1 MDHQLNCV
9 KGGGACHLREKVIAE
24 AANTFATFLSFK
36 MFLFANFNFKSFI
49 LVADYRKNVQYLGT
63 NVFIFL
69 LKCAV
74 NLEIIS
80 FLLKRP
86 QGVPVEVVPF
96 AYAKV
101 LQDLHKLGSPKA
113 ALRIAVMKGKLKLLM
128 SLVPRLI
135 SILTLA
141 GPVVTD
147 NGNFVI
153 DAPFDHERMLD
164 PYVVSKPFSPTLPQD
179 SE

>member
-1 MDHQLNCV
+1 MCCQLWN
-9 KGGGACHLREKVIAE
+9 
-24 AANTFATFLSFK
+24 NS
-36 MFLFANFNFKSFI
+36 SSP
-49 LVADYRKNVQYLGT
+49 Q
-63 NVFIFL
+63 
-69 LKCAV
+69 
-74 NLEIIS
+74 
-80 FLLKRP
+80 KRP